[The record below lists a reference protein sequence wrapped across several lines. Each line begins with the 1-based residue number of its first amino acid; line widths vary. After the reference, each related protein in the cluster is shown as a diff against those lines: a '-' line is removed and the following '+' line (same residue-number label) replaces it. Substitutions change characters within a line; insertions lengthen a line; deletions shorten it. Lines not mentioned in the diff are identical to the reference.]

1 MCYDVAIM
9 MARSQISLD
18 GELQARARQR
28 AADLGISF
36 AAYVR
41 RLVVRDLEDGG
52 RRADPSVIFNL
63 GSSGGSDVARNKE
76 AMLDEAFGGTSQDT
90 P

>member
-1 MCYDVAIM
+1 M

-36 AAYVR
+36 AGYVR
-41 RLVVRDLEDGG
+41 RLILRDLEEGR

-63 GSSGGSDVARNKE
+63 GSSGGSDIARNKE
-76 AMLDEAFGGTSQDT
+76 AMLDEAFGGTGKDES
-90 P
+90 

>member
-1 MCYDVAIM
+1 M
-9 MARSQISLD
+9 MARTQISLD

-41 RLVVRDLEDGG
+41 RLVVQDLEEGR

-63 GSSGGSDVARNKE
+63 GNSGGSDIARNKE
-76 AMLDEAFGGTSQDT
+76 AMLDEAFGGTSQGA